1 MENDGLGEGVL
12 GVGIDI
18 HLNNAVFEG
27 LANVGELGAGTAV
40 EDEIH
45 FGLRA
50 KLVHNGLLTV
60 AKNSRTKLH
69 RAGLVRTVYVAEGSG
84 KEETTDGSQGLING
98 HHVFGSR
105 VKLVGRLIGVI
116 DTVFLTTDDAGFNL
130 KDNTKLGAF
139 LQELGGKSH
148 VLGKGKG
155 GGIQHVG
162 LEQGRTAQSD
172 ATARLVQNRTE
183 EGLDMLGLAVVGVK
197 SDEDVVLGGE
207 AFNGFGQNNGS
218 QSGIADGGT
227 GGKLA
232 ASDGNLNDTVGL
244 GFRKGTQGAVQDLD
258 GRDVN
263 RGKSISALLSGVQH
277 GTVLSRCGNWHNG
290 RNYNLSTS
298 ASKRDF
304 SLRAKN
310 SLLCAPSTGLH
321 SFYPFITLK
330 IVYPTRMNSS
340 YIAIAIDGPAASGK
354 STVAKRVA
362 EALDFTF
369 INTGAMYRAYT
380 WYILRQGVSV
390 TDADAVAALLR
401 DAPLS
406 YGTRDHKSTVLFDG
420 HELGDELQTKEIND
434 NVSAIAAIPAV
445 RHFLVERQ
453 RLYATESPVVMEGR
467 DIGSVVFPDTPFK
480 YYIDASEE
488 VRAARRAAQ
497 GLTDSIAERD
507 RKDSSRA
514 TAPLVIAE
522 GAKVIDSSNMSIE
535 EVVNAVVND
544 VRAGLQNA

>member
-1 MENDGLGEGVL
+1 
-12 GVGIDI
+12 
-18 HLNNAVFEG
+18 
-27 LANVGELGAGTAV
+27 
-40 EDEIH
+40 
-45 FGLRA
+45 
-50 KLVHNGLLTV
+50 
-60 AKNSRTKLH
+60 
-69 RAGLVRTVYVAEGSG
+69 
-84 KEETTDGSQGLING
+84 
-98 HHVFGSR
+98 
-105 VKLVGRLIGVI
+105 
-116 DTVFLTTDDAGFNL
+116 
-130 KDNTKLGAF
+130 
-139 LQELGGKSH
+139 
-148 VLGKGKG
+148 
-155 GGIQHVG
+155 
-162 LEQGRTAQSD
+162 
-172 ATARLVQNRTE
+172 
-183 EGLDMLGLAVVGVK
+183 
-197 SDEDVVLGGE
+197 
-207 AFNGFGQNNGS
+207 
-218 QSGIADGGT
+218 
-227 GGKLA
+227 
-232 ASDGNLNDTVGL
+232 
-244 GFRKGTQGAVQDLD
+244 
-258 GRDVN
+258 
-263 RGKSISALLSGVQH
+263 
-277 GTVLSRCGNWHNG
+277 
-290 RNYNLSTS
+290 
-298 ASKRDF
+298 
-304 SLRAKN
+304 
-310 SLLCAPSTGLH
+310 
-321 SFYPFITLK
+321 
-330 IVYPTRMNSS
+330 MNSS